1 MGSLFQELKNA
12 REEKGIPLAQIS
24 DVTRISEEY
33 LQAVENGDIK
43 ILPQAYV
50 RAFIREYADVVGLDV
65 DDVMRKYDATTSFPE
80 ENEVDRTPI
89 AAPAPPSSSLG
100 PIAKKQPTLL
110 NATTA
115 RIALSLLAVAVLII
129 MAWNLAGRKEGP
141 VTEEV
146 PFQSVVRQEEQRL
159 APSPTTPQNVAPVQ
173 PQQAA
178 TTPADSLTLRVT
190 TTDSVWVV
198 IVADQQPPKE
208 YLFAAK
214 ARGSWKARDR
224 FLVTLGNAGAAEF
237 SLDQQQLAPLG
248 KRGAVVRN
256 YELTKKSIP
265 NR

>member
-1 MGSLFQELKNA
+1 MESLFQELKKA

-33 LQAVENGDIK
+33 LQAVENGNIK

-50 RAFIREYADVVGLDV
+50 RAFIREYADVVGLNV
-65 DDVMRKYDATTSFPE
+65 DDVMQKYDATTSIAEGKEASPSPI
-80 ENEVDRTPI
+80 TP
-89 AAPAPPSSSLG
+89 PPSSSPG
-100 PIAKKQPTLL
+100 PTQKTQANLL

-129 MAWNLAGRKEGP
+129 MAWNLAGRKDGP
-141 VTEEV
+141 ATEEV

-159 APSPTTPQNVAPVQ
+159 APAPTTPQTVAAVPP
-173 PQQAA
+173 PQTTA
-178 TTPADSLTLRVT
+178 TPTDSLTLRVT

-198 IVADQQPPKE
+198 IVADQQSPKE
-208 YLFAAK
+208 YLFAAS
-214 ARGSWKARDR
+214 ARATWKARDR
-224 FLVTLGNAGAAEF
+224 FLVTLGNAGAADF
-237 SLDQQQLAPLG
+237 SLNQQRLDPLG

-256 YELTKKSIP
+256 YELTRKSLP